1 MKLLIDNNCLAL
13 PSGYVRKNIYTQLMK
28 QRAIFDP
35 IWKDCNRSK
44 KEKIASYIPG
54 LIEVLQDSIAISYD
68 LFANDP
74 KLNIKLEKVK
84 EALTKIWQSAQE
96 VDHNQQ
102 YTINFSI
109 HLHKLLAA
117 TIDAFRMEV
126 NIRERLL
133 QPSVIMNENNYNE
146 IIDKMLQN
154 YTMYDSYY
162 NSSLIFI
169 LHRNPDKNVTNSHVG
184 HKTFVDQF
192 FHQDYSASLMLFDVI
207 SMPELDKSKSEPHW
221 GTQAGAYMMIS
232 HDYTHCYN
240 IKNSSLFASYNLYK
254 FLGPIYGAIKYF
266 QSIKC
271 DNATTILYNGLFLMF
286 HEIMPDTKFLNTPEV
301 EESISSY
308 LQEHKAINAIQLM
321 VNAIKTHSIDAI
333 EGKTLHKCRLGEFY
347 YKFLLRDREFVLKS
361 ATDLNGKPF
370 LPMIQVNANKK
381 RAFPIGRIAA
391 GPLFIVEQEA
401 EGIEYVLSSTA
412 IPEDLRQERYKKM
425 TIALQDGYK
434 RFWNTFSALLEQC
447 FDSRLEYIDRTYS
460 SNACA
465 IL

>member
-1 MKLLIDNNCLAL
+1 MKSIITYSDL
-13 PSGYVRKNIYTQLMK
+13 PSGYKRRNIAEQIAQ
-28 QRAIFDP
+28 QRAIFNP
-35 IWKDCNRSK
+35 VWKDATKN
-44 KEKIASYIPG
+44 KEERLATYLPG
-54 LIEVLQDSIAISYD
+54 LIEVMKDSMAISYD

-74 KLNIKLEKVK
+74 ELKVK
-84 EALTKIWQSAQE
+84 LDKVKGALIRIWHAAQE
-96 VDHNQQ
+96 ADHNQQ
-102 YTINFSI
+102 YTMNFSI

-117 TIDAFRMEV
+117 TIDAFRMGV
-126 NIRERLL
+126 NIKQSFL
-133 QPSVIMNENNYNE
+133 QPGIIMNEDNYHE
-146 IIDKMLQN
+146 VIDKMLQN
-154 YTMYDSYY
+154 YTKYNSYY
-162 NSSLIFI
+162 NTMVIFV
-169 LHRNPDKNVTNSHVG
+169 LHRNPDKNVINSHVG

-192 FHQDYSASLMLFDVI
+192 FHEDYSVNLMLFDVI
-207 SMPELDKSKSEPHW
+207 SNPQLKETKKEPHW
-221 GTQAGAYMMIS
+221 GTQTGAYMMIA
-232 HDYTHCYN
+232 HDYTHCFN
-240 IKNSSLFASYNLYK
+240 IRKYSKFISYGLHK

-266 QSIKC
+266 QSMRC

-286 HEIMPDTKFLNTPEV
+286 HEIMPDARFSNTAEQ
-301 EESISSY
+301 ERSISIN
-308 LQEHKAINAIQLM
+308 LQGHRPINAIQIM
-321 VNAIKTHSIDAI
+321 VEAIKAHSIDAI
-333 EGKTLHKCRLGEFY
+333 EGKTLHKCSIGEFY
-347 YKFLLRDREFVLKS
+347 YKFLLRDREFVLKNG
-361 ATDLNGKPF
+361 TDLNGKPF

-425 TIALQDGYK
+425 TIALQDGYN